1 VLSDRRITVVSYER
15 IEDEPGNRPFQS
27 LISEI
32 AGSVAVLKA
41 VQYLMS
47 DSGGNGLAPGFV
59 WGVPPA
65 TIVVVGCGVAGSQAV
80 RTAVG
85 IGASVVALDRDLTR
99 LRELDRLHAGRVV
112 TTLAN
117 RPGLARA
124 VRAADVLILA
134 VSEGQAIPI
143 VTRDMVRSMR
153 SRSVLVD
160 LAVAAGGAAE
170 TSRPTTGDEPA
181 FVDEEVTHICL
192 PNLASLVGRSS
203 SRALS
208 NVAVGYLL
216 PVADRWPDGWRDAAL
231 GRGILCE
238 AGVMVTHSGDQPA
251 SLDRSHDRTASGA
264 NGRHERE
271 TREIRR

>member
-1 VLSDRRITVVSYER
+1 
-15 IEDEPGNRPFQS
+15 
-27 LISEI
+27 
-32 AGSVAVLKA
+32 
-41 VQYLMS
+41 
-47 DSGGNGLAPGFV
+47 
-59 WGVPPA
+59 
-65 TIVVVGCGVAGSQAV
+65 
-80 RTAVG
+80 
-85 IGASVVALDRDLTR
+85 
-99 LRELDRLHAGRVV
+99 
-112 TTLAN
+112 
-117 RPGLARA
+117 
-124 VRAADVLILA
+124 
-134 VSEGQAIPI
+134 
-143 VTRDMVRSMR
+143 MR